1 MTVEEVARLA
11 TRFGWSY
18 EALMSMTLPE
28 RRLWLAA
35 ADAVRAGTGS
45 RPGHAAPVPAAPV
58 APAAPGTAV
67 AAAPRQAEPRLTT
80 EEERRAR
87 LYQMLQEFR
96 KEREGT

>member
-35 ADAVRAGTGS
+35 AEAVPATPAAPSGRAT
-45 RPGHAAPVPAAPV
+45 PAQAPVAPAVQPAAAPVPA
-58 APAAPGTAV
+58 GS
-67 AAAPRQAEPRLTT
+67 RLTT

-87 LYQMLQEFR
+87 LYQLLQDFR
-96 KEREGT
+96 KEREHA